1 MFAKIPK
8 KTIISVLHWHC
19 YWIWMEWTKLLE
31 IVLNLG
37 IFWQRY
43 LQEILQV
50 FGLPLDLNVKVFLR
64 KTKKERSTDIG
75 EMLLLQQMWD
85 FWPWPDDMRNVS
97 HLLPPFPTT
106 FRQSTK
112 LSFVKISSGQNWVS
126 INIYIL
132 PNCALVSLEDISYI
146 IEQFLARFGSWPFPF
161 SSEISLL
168 RLEN

>member
-1 MFAKIPK
+1 MQRDCQKSVKFFLGVWLFLFFCMFAKIPK

-97 HLLPPFPTT
+97 HLFPP
-106 FRQSTK
+106 
-112 LSFVKISSGQNWVS
+112 
-126 INIYIL
+126 
-132 PNCALVSLEDISYI
+132 
-146 IEQFLARFGSWPFPF
+146 
-161 SSEISLL
+161 SLL
-168 RLEN
+168 HFVSPQSYLLLRSVPVEIGEKNNFDILLTEDERSMGTFIKDVRF